1 MRRVV
6 ALCVIALTEV
16 GPDVGFDLDAFDL
29 RILKGSDNIPDMGVD
44 LM

>member
-16 GPDVGFDLDAFDL
+16 GPDVGSDLDAFDL
-29 RILKGSDNIPDMGVD
+29 RILKGSDIADMGVD